1 MNIWDLVELIKVA
14 ISLGGAN
21 PKYSSIEKALA
32 KCTLR
37 KRPKKTV
44 RFSQR
49 HTF

>member
-1 MNIWDLVELIKVA
+1 MNIWDLGVLNRVT
-14 ISLGGAN
+14 ISLGGVI
-21 PKYSSIEKALA
+21 PKYSSIGKSFA